1 LGAVLSYQT
10 GSPIHVPYAQT
21 SPNLTNLLSLCA
33 PQSVFGGCNSSATS
47 AYGVSS
53 HANRVPGEPLFT
65 TDLSSS
71 FDPYKE
77 FVLNPAAW
85 TNPAPGVFGVTSAYL
100 NEYRY
105 RRAPNE
111 NLSLARIFRI
121 REGMALS
128 IRMELM
134 NAFNR
139 VRIPNPSA
147 TNATAPQ
154 VRNPTTG
161 NTQSGFG
168 YINPL
173 PAGGQRTGQL
183 VARFN
188 F

>member
-1 LGAVLSYQT
+1 
-10 GSPIHVPYAQT
+10 
-21 SPNLTNLLSLCA
+21 
-33 PQSVFGGCNSSATS
+33 
-47 AYGVSS
+47 
-53 HANRVPGEPLFT
+53 
-65 TDLSSS
+65 
-71 FDPYKE
+71 
-77 FVLNPAAW
+77 
-85 TNPAPGVFGVTSAYL
+85 
-100 NEYRY
+100 
-105 RRAPNE
+105 
-111 NLSLARIFRI
+111 
-121 REGMALS
+121 
-128 IRMELM
+128 MELM